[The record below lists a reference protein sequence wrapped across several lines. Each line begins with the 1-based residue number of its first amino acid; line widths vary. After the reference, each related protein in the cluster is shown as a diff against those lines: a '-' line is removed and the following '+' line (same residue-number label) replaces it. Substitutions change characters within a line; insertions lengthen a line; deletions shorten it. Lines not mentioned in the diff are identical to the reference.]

1 MNKLIKEASNA
12 KYIPNILLVSLFSLS
27 FVIIGSMLGILITV
41 PDLPDFLSLSIND
54 LTLGFL
60 PTILLVFL
68 YMKVVEKRSYRT
80 MGFEKK
86 GYKKYLYG
94 FLFGLILFSI
104 AVILSIIFGG
114 MTIKLSF
121 QTSFLPAIVTILL
134 GFLIQGAAEEV
145 VFRGWVLPVV
155 GARYN
160 LKVAI
165 ILSSALFAFLH
176 GLNPGITLLSV
187 INLVLFGVFAAVYAL
202 QEESLWGICGF
213 HSAWNWIQG
222 SVFGVKVSGTTVPG
236 GSIFITTP
244 VENKELISGGAFGIE
259 GSILCSVVF
268 IVGIVYCIKRI
279 KNIKA

>member
-1 MNKLIKEASNA
+1 MI
-12 KYIPNILLVSLFSLS
+12 
-27 FVIIGSMLGILITV
+27 

-54 LTLGFL
+54 LTFGFL
-60 PTILLVFL
+60 PIILLVFL
-68 YMKVVEKRSYRT
+68 YMKVVEKRSFRT

-86 GYKKYLYG
+86 GYKKYLTG
-94 FLFGLILFSI
+94 FLFGLVLFSI
-104 AVILSIIFGG
+104 AVVLSILFGG
-114 MTIKLSF
+114 MTMKLSF
-121 QTSFLPAIVTILL
+121 QASFLPAIITILL
-134 GFLIQGAAEEV
+134 GFLIQGASEEV

-160 LKVAI
+160 LKIAI
-165 ILSSALFAFLH
+165 ILSSALFALLH

-187 INLVLFGVFAAVYAL
+187 VNLVLFGVFAAVYAL

-244 VENKELISGGAFGIE
+244 VESNDLISGGAFGIE
-259 GSILCSVVF
+259 GSILCSIVF
-268 IVGIVYCIKRI
+268 IVGIVYCIKKI
-279 KNIKA
+279 KNNRQ

>member
-1 MNKLIKEASNA
+1 MNKLIKDASNA
-12 KYIPNILLVSLFSLS
+12 RYLPNIVLVALFSLS
-27 FVIIGSMLGILITV
+27 FVITGSILGILIMI

-54 LTLGFL
+54 LTFGFL
-60 PTILLVFL
+60 PIILLVFL
-68 YMKVVEKRSYRT
+68 YMKVVEKRSFRT

-86 GYKKYLYG
+86 GYKKYLTG
-94 FLFGLILFSI
+94 FLFGLVLFSI
-104 AVILSIIFGG
+104 AVVLSILFGG
-114 MTIKLSF
+114 MTMKLSF
-121 QTSFLPAIVTILL
+121 QASFLPAIITILL
-134 GFLIQGAAEEV
+134 GFLIQGASEEV

-160 LKVAI
+160 LKIAI
-165 ILSSALFAFLH
+165 ILSSALFALLH

-187 INLVLFGVFAAVYAL
+187 VNLVLFGVFAAVYAL

-244 VENKELISGGAFGIE
+244 VESKDLISGGAFGIE
-259 GSILCSVVF
+259 GSILCSIVF
-268 IVGIVYCIKRI
+268 IVGIVYCIKKI
-279 KNIKA
+279 KNNRQ